1 VTLLIAAFAVLAYEL
16 RPLYPPPLPHDA
28 RALEFVDRNGL
39 FLGAVIGRGER
50 RTVAVPLERIAPAF
64 ARAVIAAE
72 DRRFFIHGAV
82 DGPALLR
89 ALVRAS
95 FERRL
100 PGGASTISMQ
110 VARLVEPVSPGALG
124 KIREV
129 VLAQRLENGLSK
141 RAILQ
146 EYCNRA
152 PMGSNLYGVQAAALS
167 YFGVD
172 ASQLD
177 LAQASLLAA
186 LPNDPVRLDPYGH
199 WAGLKARQRY
209 VLARMRSTGVI
220 DAAAEARAAS
230 EHVALRP
237 EAAGIV
243 AAPHFLFHLLP
254 RIPEGQARV
263 RTTIDRPL
271 QEFVETQ
278 VRDVVGALSGNAVH
292 HGAAIVL
299 DNRTGEVL
307 AYAGSP
313 NYFADDDLGRNDGA
327 QALRQPG
334 SALKPFLYELALE
347 RRDVRPNT
355 ILADVPT
362 AYALPGAR
370 VYEPVD
376 YSNRFLG
383 PVRVRVALAN
393 SLNVPAVRVLERV
406 GVANFQARLRELGF
420 AHLTKSADY
429 YGLGLTLG
437 GGEVTLA
444 ELARAYAIAARD
456 GDPIDLVEMHDARTQ
471 QPTRDPSA
479 HAPAWSLVTDIL
491 ADSHARATAFGVDSI
506 LTLPFP
512 AAVKTGTSS
521 DFRDTWAA
529 GYTRDFTVAVWV
541 GNFDGSPMRG
551 VSGVTGAGPIW
562 SRIMLELYKH
572 GDPPPFA
579 SPDGYVR
586 KPICAETG
594 TRPPFPLGASP
605 NCPVVVS
612 EWLDRDDVRRLS
624 PTPVVVT
631 TRGREYDE
639 WLIHQPARE
648 RQATRILFPHDGD
661 VFVYDPHSGPAQR
674 LKFEIAGPRAA
685 PLEVA
690 LDGKTID
697 ASGGD
702 YLWALRPGR
711 FTLEARSALG
721 RSRVRYIVESASARH
736 RRQGFSAV
744 SLK

>member
-1 VTLLIAAFAVLAYEL
+1 MVAFAVLAYEL
-16 RPLYPPPLPHDA
+16 RPLYPPALPREA

-64 ARAVIAAE
+64 ANAVVAAE

-95 FERRL
+95 FERRF

-152 PMGSNLYGVQAAALS
+152 PMGSNVYGVQAAAVT

-186 LPNDPVRLDPYGH
+186 LPNDPVRLDPYRH
-199 WAGLKARQRY
+199 WARLKARQRY
-209 VLARMRSTGVI
+209 VLGRMRSTGVI
-220 DAAAEARAAS
+220 DVAAETRAAS
-230 EHVALRP
+230 EHLALRP

-383 PVRVRVALAN
+383 PVRIRVALAN

-406 GVANFQARLRELGF
+406 GVANFQTRLRALGF

-444 ELARAYAIAARD
+444 ELARAYAIAARN
-456 GDPIDLVEMHDARTQ
+456 GDPIGIVETRDARSQ
-471 QPTRDPSA
+471 RRPRDLSA
-479 HAPAWSLVTDIL
+479 HDPAWSLVTDIL

-512 AAVKTGTSS
+512 AVVKTGTSS

-586 KPICAETG
+586 EPICAETG
-594 TRPPFPLGASP
+594 TRPPVPAGPSA

-612 EWLDRDDVRRLS
+612 EWLDRDDVRGLS
-624 PTPVVVT
+624 PTPVAVT

-661 VFVYDPHSGPAQR
+661 VFVYDPHGGPAQR
-674 LKFEIAGPRAA
+674 LKFEIAGPRAT

-690 LDGKTID
+690 LDGKTLA
-697 ASGGD
+697 ASDGE

-711 FTLEARSALG
+711 FTLEARSTLG
-721 RSRVRYIVESASARH
+721 RSRVHYIVEPTSARH
-736 RRQGFSAV
+736 PRRGFSAV